1 MLLDK
6 ETIYYLKNHK
16 EQINNELLNE
26 LRKTKEGKQIALDIL
41 ETKKNE
47 EEYYLDAFG
56 NQISFNGNRQIKKA
70 YTKIALMPIHLEEI
84 EKCSKSIEYFRDNYV
99 KIKTPNGINFPDL
112 RKYQNEFI
120 SELATEQESYVV
132 LYPRQSGKSVT
143 TAIYLCWL
151 FLFSKDIN
159 IGIAA
164 NRGSMAREFL
174 NNVKNIFL
182 ALPIWLQQ
190 GIKTWNKGSI
200 LSENN
205 VRILTDAC
213 SGDSYRGFTCNLI
226 IVDEAAYISSTKW
239 NDFVDGV
246 LPSQSSLAWKKTIF
260 LSTPNGMNHFY
271 DIVQGAKKHKI
282 IEDVNKEDIKNYDN
296 IINIIKNKDDT
307 YNIELNESSNN
318 FKLITVDWRE
328 VPRYDSK
335 GRRLDPE
342 EFKRITIEKS
352 GIVFFNQAYACEFI
366 GSSYTLISSDTLKTF
381 ESKNPIDYLHVP
393 NSDQV
398 LKIYEEVIERHKYL
412 IAIDGAKDGN
422 DNFAIQ
428 ILDITTLPFK
438 QVGAGKLSIDYL
450 LMPSFIDEI
459 GTIYNNAFV
468 IIENNEGAGQS
479 IADMLYESYEYA
491 NLYFDKDLK
500 NNYKK
505 YPGFRTTT
513 KTRDQILKTL
523 KLMLENNQLLICDND
538 TIKEFFTFI
547 LKKNKFQADD
557 GFHDDMV
564 MSLAIAMCIFSNT
577 NNFEDMKIIIDN
589 IYSKENENI
598 DITAMLTIG
607 DFYDGSHEADNT
619 NTDLNIYN
627 FGI

>member
-1 MLLDK
+1 MKQFNL
-6 ETIYYLKNHK
+6 TLKNLYYKCKPYKNNIRLNTKFKIFTNKGYQKFYGIMKVNEHK
-16 EQINNELLNE
+16 GIKFTFNNNTSITCTLNHRFM
-26 LRKTKEGKQIALDIL
+26 LYGYPQIADNLFENDYIENL
-41 ETKKNE
+41 KIIKK
-47 EEYYLDAFG
+47 EYVYCNYFFDVL
-56 NQISFNGNRQIKKA
+56 NVENGN
-70 YTKIALMPIHLEEI
+70 TFIA
-84 EKCSKSIEYFRDNYV
+84 
-99 KIKTPNGINFPDL
+99 NG
-112 RKYQNEFI
+112 
-120 SELATEQESYVV
+120 V
-132 LYPRQSGKSVT
+132 
-143 TAIYLCWL
+143 
-151 FLFSKDIN
+151 
-159 IGIAA
+159 
-164 NRGSMAREFL
+164 
-174 NNVKNIFL
+174 NNHN
-182 ALPIWLQQ
+182 
-190 GIKTWNKGSI
+190 
-200 LSENN
+200 
-205 VRILTDAC
+205 
-213 SGDSYRGFTCNLI
+213 CNLI
-226 IVDEAAYISSTKW
+226 IVDECAYIPSTKW

-296 IINIIKNKDDT
+296 IINIIKKKDDT

-398 LKIYEEVIERHKYL
+398 LKIYEEVIEKHKYL

-438 QVGAGKLSIDYL
+438 QVGAGKLSVDYL

-479 IADMLYESYEYA
+479 IADMLFESYEYA